1 MPKRKREKEKKKRNE
16 KQRAEQS
23 RKNALRACAGLGAA
37 GGTRQGRARVWPP
50 GRRPRPVHSDRERRA
65 PRWRLCLW
73 AEARTFQQRSGQW
86 GAGVAAARLQME
98 GPRQAQG
105 LSCASSTRLTLR
117 RGQKWS

>member
-37 GGTRQGRARVWPP
+37 GGTRQRRARVWPP
-50 GRRPRPVHSDRERRA
+50 GRRPRPVLSDRERRA

-73 AEARTFQQRSGQW
+73 AEARTFQQLSGQW

-105 LSCASSTRLTLR
+105 FSTRLTLR